1 MSGNIFDSW
10 KASDYPTETM
20 KNIDK
25 VTDLLKRETED
36 MVNHPPHYDLG
47 DIQLIDVM
55 IASQGIEAVQH
66 FCACNVLKYV
76 FRHRNKN
83 GAEDMK
89 KARWYIDEW
98 LKLEE
103 SK

>member
-1 MSGNIFDSW
+1 MRAGG
-10 KASDYPTETM
+10 
-20 KNIDK
+20 
-25 VTDLLKRETED
+25 TDLFGEKDRTPKPIVECLEPD

-47 DIQLIDVM
+47 DIQLIDIM

-76 FRHRNKN
+76 FRHQNKN
-83 GAEDMK
+83 GAEDMN